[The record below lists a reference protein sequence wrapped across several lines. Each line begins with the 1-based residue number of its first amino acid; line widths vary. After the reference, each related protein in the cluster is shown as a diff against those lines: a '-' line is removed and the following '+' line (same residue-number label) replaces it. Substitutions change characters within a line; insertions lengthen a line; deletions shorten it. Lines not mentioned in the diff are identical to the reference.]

1 MRHSY
6 RGRVGHIQATK
17 TQSRTKSFPEH
28 AIYPK
33 EPAVVQG
40 AAGALGGFQEQL
52 EHQSG
57 HSLSH
62 NVSQIMSCS
71 SIAIYTMVGWLT
83 LPATHLRRL
92 FNSWELHGPQMNS
105 RELCIT
111 PGNSGDLHGTPLT
124 SGELRGPPGT
134 SGELHCTPPY
144 LSSDCPHLNSEYP
157 HLTSE
162 YPNVSSEYPVVSS
175 EYPCR
180 GLCLIIHRT
189 GVASPL
195 DTGFRN

>member
-1 MRHSY
+1 MYAILATDRSQCAIRT

-28 AIYPK
+28 AICPK

-40 AAGALGGFQEQL
+40 RHREC
-52 EHQSG
+52 
-57 HSLSH
+57 
-62 NVSQIMSCS
+62 VR
-71 SIAIYTMVGWLT
+71 VGWLT

-92 FNSWELHGPQMNS
+92 CNSWELHGPQMNS

-111 PGNSGDLHGTPLT
+111 PGNSGDLHGTPLN

-162 YPNVSSEYPVVSS
+162 YP
-175 EYPCR
+175 
-180 GLCLIIHRT
+180 
-189 GVASPL
+189 
-195 DTGFRN
+195 